1 MVTLESLAGDLLM
14 IKITL
19 AVVVGILLAI
29 VFALRMLVIVDR
41 RLERMEQNQLRWMKN
56 IAKTEETQTKML
68 KSKKKKK

>member
-14 IKITL
+14 VKITL

-29 VFALRMLVIVDR
+29 VFALRMLVVVNR

-56 IAKTEETQTKML
+56 IAKSEETQTKML

>member
-56 IAKTEETQTKML
+56 IAKAEETQTKML

>member
-14 IKITL
+14 VKITL

-29 VFALRMLVIVDR
+29 VFALRMLVVVDR

-56 IAKTEETQTKML
+56 IAKSEETQTKML

>member
-14 IKITL
+14 VKITL

-29 VFALRMLVIVDR
+29 VFALRMLVVVDR

-56 IAKTEETQTKML
+56 ISKSEETQTKML
-68 KSKKKKK
+68 KSKKKRK